1 MNKENEMSDEI
12 KVAIAIIIGMIS
24 IAFIF
29 ALKDHAETMSMKE
42 AGYVWKP
49 TIQGHWIKAEESE

>member
-1 MNKENEMSDEI
+1 MSDEI